1 ELQLTTE
8 QRRQLIDEKRRQIIS
23 IISRNAI
30 DPRSGAPHPPLRIE
44 QALEQ
49 IRISIDPYKSAE
61 EQAKQV
67 IEDLRPVLPIK
78 MEQMRIAVKVFPE
91 HAARAY
97 NAFKVGSRVYSA
109 CIGIFEVDG
118 TRVTV
123 VPLKGG
129 YFPRVGDLVGGRI
142 VDVGLSGWT
151 VDIRAPYEAMLPASE
166 TPGPRGPR
174 RRDLS
179 SSFDVGDMVLA
190 EVLDF
195 DRTRDPLL
203 TAKGPGLGKISTGRV
218 VEISA
223 AKIPRL
229 IGRKGS
235 MISMLKNETRCQI
248 TVGQNGVV
256 LVWGKSPEDE
266 RVAVEAIYMVER
278 EAHT

>member
-1 ELQLTTE
+1 M
-8 QRRQLIDEKRRQIIS
+8 
-23 IISRNAI
+23 AI
-30 DPRSGAPHPPLRIE
+30 V
-44 QALEQ
+44 
-49 IRISIDPYKSAE
+49 AE
-61 EQAKQV
+61 PKQV
-67 IEDLRPVLPIK
+67 VAPGELLAEGDHVLGDNSFRVGT
-78 MEQMRIAVKVFPE
+78 RIF
-91 HAARAY
+91 
-97 NAFKVGSRVYSA
+97 SA
-109 CIGIFEVDG
+109 CVGIFEVDG
-118 TRVTV
+118 NRVTV

-151 VDIRAPYEAMLPASE
+151 LDIRAPYEAMLPASE

-179 SSFDVGDMVLA
+179 ESFDVGDMVLCQ
-190 EVLDF
+190 VLAF

-203 TAKGPGLGKISTGRV
+203 TTKGPGLGKIATGRV

-235 MISMLKNETRCQI
+235 MISMLKNETDCQI
-248 TVGQNGVV
+248 TVGQNGIVM
-256 LVWGKSPEDE
+256 VWGKSPENE

-278 EAHT
+278 EAHTRGLTDRIRDMIAKSNMVGEDARTQTA